1 MNKILILLIGGALGA
16 LLRYL
21 VASSIPTTAFPW
33 PVLIVNAIGC
43 YFIGLLWHASQVRHF
58 SSDMKIFIFIGL
70 FGAFTT
76 FSTYALETFDLLRIG
91 RPLHAVLNFI
101 LNNFIGF
108 LMVLAGFITT
118 KAIVFMSRA
127 INNFL
132 IQQKIMK

>member
-21 VASSIPTTAFPW
+21 VAGSIPTTAFPW
-33 PVLIVNAIGC
+33 SVLIVNAIGC
-43 YFIGLLWHASQVRHF
+43 YFIGLLWHASEFRHF

-76 FSTYALETFDLLRIG
+76 FSTYALEAFDLLRMG
-91 RPLHAVLNFI
+91 RPFYAMMNFI

-108 LMVLAGFITT
+108 LMVLTGFITT
-118 KAIVFMSRA
+118 KMIVSMTGT
-127 INNFL
+127 INNL
-132 IQQKIMK
+132 IMH